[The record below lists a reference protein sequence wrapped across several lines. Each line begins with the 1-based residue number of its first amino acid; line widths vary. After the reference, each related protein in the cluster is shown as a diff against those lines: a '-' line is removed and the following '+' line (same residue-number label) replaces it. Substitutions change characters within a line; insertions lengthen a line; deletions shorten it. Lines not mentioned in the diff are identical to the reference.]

1 MKLYSPYVKHTR
13 LIKYHFSKSHA
24 IFFFIYRIKKSDNVY
39 GVHFNLIMS
48 IEEIMEYIKEEKY
61 LINQGTNIFI
71 IKTIDSTEFLLFDH
85 NTIDYHLGRNK
96 LMNKLSNE

>member
-1 MKLYSPYVKHTR
+1 MFLKLYSPYVENTK

-24 IFFFIYRIKKSDNVY
+24 IFFFIYRIKKSFDIY

-48 IEEIMEYIKEEKY
+48 IEEIMKNIKEDKY

-71 IKTIDSTEFLLFDH
+71 IKTIHSTETLPFDH
-85 NTIDYHLGRNK
+85 NII
-96 LMNKLSNE
+96 